1 MIIEESYNQP
11 KKIGENST
19 CPTSTS
25 SSNKKHQLWVLFV
38 MIDTKKNVV
47 TSDLSTS
54 AEPAKTYRHAVS
66 PFLAN
71 PRECNGYPPSYVKNE
86 PKNELNFFLTH
97 QSSHIQQDEGAK
109 KKRGGVFKKM
119 PSCKLRKKGRTN
131 ICVESVNKKCVKVER
146 SLACSLVSC
155 EGEEI
160 SFEQLENQVSSSSKK
175 NFITKPVIIICHGAM
190 SWRNQMLLINLSS
203 ELFTCLDA
211 NILRFDFTGNGQS
224 EGEWAM
230 CNFNNEYEDLL
241 TVIDFV
247 TNSLGCQVGGVIGH
261 SKGTASVLNYASHV
275 AKQELEDGKDVTC
288 KCFVNLAGRYRVPGI
303 HDPLRKFGEEQRAEM
318 TEKGFFEIKSA
329 WGDGRIFKVTKED
342 LDAYKFQT
350 VADTPKVLVHLKKDS
365 SVRVLTIHGDEDEV
379 VPVQDAFRFDEEIV
393 NHSLHVIKQANH
405 NFNGI
410 KYLDEMVSQIVTF
423 YNSVYNS

>member
-1 MIIEESYNQP
+1 
-11 KKIGENST
+11 
-19 CPTSTS
+19 
-25 SSNKKHQLWVLFV
+25 
-38 MIDTKKNVV
+38 MIDTNKNVV
-47 TSDLSTS
+47 TSDSSTS
-54 AEPAKTYRHAVS
+54 AETAQTCQHVVS

-71 PRECNGYPPSYVKNE
+71 PRECHGYPPSYVKNE
-86 PKNELNFFLTH
+86 PKNELNFFFTNH
-97 QSSHIQQDEGAK
+97 SDQIQQDEGAK
-109 KKRGGVFKKM
+109 KKRGGIFKKM
-119 PSCKLRKKGRTN
+119 PACNLRKKGKT
-131 ICVESVNKKCVKVER
+131 KKCVETLNKCVETER
-146 SLACSLVSC
+146 SLACSLVSR
-155 EGEEI
+155 EEI
-160 SFEQLENQVSSSSKK
+160 SFEQLENQVSSSSKE

-230 CNFNNEYEDLL
+230 CNFNEEYEDLL

-247 TNSLGCQVGGVIGH
+247 TNSLGCQVGCVIGH
-261 SKGTASVLNYASHV
+261 SKGTASVLSYASHV
-275 AKQELEDGKDVTC
+275 AKQELEDGKDVIC

-303 HDPLRKFGEEQRAEM
+303 HDPLRKFGEEQRKEM
-318 TEKGFFEIKSA
+318 LEKGFFEVKSA
-329 WGDGRIFKVTKED
+329 WGDGRVFKVTKED
-342 LDAYKFQT
+342 LDAHKFQS

-365 SVRVLTIHGDEDEV
+365 SVRVLTIHGDDDEV
-379 VPVQDAFRFDEEIV
+379 VPVQDAFRFNEEIV

-410 KYLDEMVSQIVTF
+410 KHIDEMVSQIVTF

>member
-1 MIIEESYNQP
+1 MPSP
-11 KKIGENST
+11 
-19 CPTSTS
+19 
-25 SSNKKHQLWVLFV
+25 
-38 MIDTKKNVV
+38 
-47 TSDLSTS
+47 SDSSTS
-54 AEPAKTYRHAVS
+54 AVPARHKYQHEVS
-66 PFLAN
+66 AFLTN
-71 PRECNGYPPSYVKNE
+71 PRECDGYPPTYVKNE
-86 PKNELNFFLTH
+86 PENELNFFLNNRID
-97 QSSHIQQDEGAK
+97 QIQQDEGTK
-109 KKRGGVFKKM
+109 TQRRGIFKKM
-119 PSCKLRKKGRTN
+119 PSFKKSRERGKTN
-131 ICVESVNKKCVKVER
+131 KCIESLKKCVKTER
-146 SLACSLVSC
+146 SLACSLVSR
-155 EGEEI
+155 EKI
-160 SFEQLENQVSSSSKK
+160 SFEQLKNQVSSTSTKK
-175 NFITKPVIIICHGAM
+175 NLITKPMIIICHGAM

-203 ELFTCLDA
+203 ELFTCLDV
-211 NILRFDFTGNGQS
+211 NILRFDFTGNGHS

-230 CNFNNEYEDLL
+230 TNFQREYEDLMA
-241 TVIDFV
+241 VIDFV
-247 TNSLGCQVGGVIGH
+247 TSSLGCPVGCVIGH
-261 SKGTASVLNYASHV
+261 SKGSASVFNYASYL
-275 AKQELEDGKDVTC
+275 AKQELEEKKDVTC